1 MEIIHMELI
10 LISNTKLKI
19 MLDESDMRKYHIGNE
34 SDCADSGT
42 RKAIRSLL
50 ERARDQIGFNT
61 EGEEIFVQLYTSKR
75 GGCELF
81 VTKSQISEALTPME
95 ERLKSPVA
103 SKESADQQRRKTPRL
118 PEKRRPELPPS
129 EMSEK
134 ATEEKALIKEH
145 KCSRIAFSFVSP
157 EDLFA
162 VCKILHRS
170 NIRPKSRAFADDEGN
185 YYLLLLDAGM
195 SAYSR
200 FDRLTFILEYGKRE
214 NPDCLSS
221 YINEH
226 GKIICDEN
234 AIETL
239 CNY

>member
-19 MLDESDMRKYHIGNE
+19 MLDESDMRKYHLSNE
-34 SDCADSGT
+34 SDCANAGT

-61 EGEEIFVQLYTSKR
+61 EGEEIFVQLYTSKH

-81 VTKSQISEALTPME
+81 VTKSQMCEATAPIE
-95 ERLKSPVA
+95 EHFR
-103 SKESADQQRRKTPRL
+103 DQLNQKNQTDQRPTSPRL
-118 PEKRRPELPPS
+118 PERCSPEPEPS
-129 EMSEK
+129 DRSSHIITEK
-134 ATEEKALIKEH
+134 PITRS
-145 KCSRIAFSFVSP
+145 SRIAFSFTEP
-157 EDLFA
+157 EYLFS
-162 VCKILHRS
+162 VCKTLSRA
-170 NIRPKSRAFADDEGN
+170 NIRSQSSAFADDAGN
-185 YYLLLLDAGM
+185 YYLLLLDVGM

-200 FDRLTFILEYGKRE
+200 LDKLTFILEYGKRE
-214 NPDCLSS
+214 NPDCLAS

-226 GKIICDEN
+226 GKVICREK

>member
-1 MEIIHMELI
+1 MEIINMELI

-42 RKAIRSLL
+42 RRAIRSLL

-61 EGEEIFVQLYTSKR
+61 EGEEIFVQLYTSKH

-81 VTKSQISEALTPME
+81 VTKSQTSEAPTPIE
-95 ERLKSPVA
+95 EHLKSPVA
-103 SKESADQQRRKTPRL
+103 SKESADQQKRRAPRL

-129 EMSEK
+129 DIPDPISE
-134 ATEEKALIKEH
+134 ERALTKEH
-145 KCSRIAFSFVSP
+145 RSSRIAFSFTSA
-157 EDLFA
+157 EELFA
-162 VCKILHRS
+162 VCRILHRAD
-170 NIRPKSRAFADDEGN
+170 IHPKSRAFADDEGN

-226 GKIICDEN
+226 GKIICHEN
-234 AIETL
+234 AIKTL

>member
-1 MEIIHMELI
+1 MENIHMELI

-81 VTKSQISEALTPME
+81 VTKSQISDALTPME

-103 SKESADQQRRKTPRL
+103 SKESADQQRRKAPRL
-118 PEKRRPELPPS
+118 PEGRSADLAQIAPQSL
-129 EMSEK
+129 
-134 ATEEKALIKEH
+134 ATEEKPLAKS
-145 KCSRIAFSFVSP
+145 SRIAFSFAEP

-162 VCKILHRS
+162 VCKALNRAD
-170 NIRPKSRAFADDEGN
+170 IRAQSRAFTDDEGK
-185 YYLLLLDAGM
+185 YYLLLLDVGM

-200 FDRLTFILEYGKRE
+200 LDKLTFILEYGRRE
-214 NPDCLSS
+214 NPDCLLS
-221 YINEH
+221 YVNEH
-226 GKIICDEN
+226 GKVICREK